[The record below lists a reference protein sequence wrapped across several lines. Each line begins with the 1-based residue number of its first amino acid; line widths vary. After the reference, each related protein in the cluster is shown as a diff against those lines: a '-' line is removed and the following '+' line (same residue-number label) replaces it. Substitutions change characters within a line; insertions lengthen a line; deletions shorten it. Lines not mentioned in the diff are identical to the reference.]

1 MRSIEKNLA
10 AFNEAGVRPVAISVD
25 SPEDNRWFVQQTGY
39 TFPILSD
46 SDLEAIRRFELVH
59 AGAGENGR
67 DIARPGEFLID
78 STAVVRWVSLTENYM
93 VRARVEEMLAAAR
106 DLK

>member
-1 MRSIEKNLA
+1 MLA
-10 AFNEAGVRPVAISVD
+10 QQAGYS
-25 SPEDNRWFVQQTGY
+25 
-39 TFPILSD
+39 FPILSD
-46 SDLEAIRRFELVH
+46 SNLEAIRRFDIVH

-78 STAVVRWVSLTENYM
+78 STGVVRWVSLTENYM